1 MAIRQVVL
9 PSAKVRCS
17 VSVVLTKDT
26 PLYLGHVSQDMIEQ
40 EDWYDAYFTRDARD
54 GHYCVE
60 CKETFSEMDAI
71 THLMR
76 VHGWDEVNFHA
87 DW

>member
-1 MAIRQVVL
+1 
-9 PSAKVRCS
+9 
-17 VSVVLTKDT
+17 
-26 PLYLGHVSQDMIEQ
+26 MIEQ